1 MNSEVGGIAPAARVS
16 NALAGLFFMSG
27 MAALIYQVC
36 WQRLLFTTFGVD
48 VESVTVVVSTFML
61 GLGVGALLGGMLA
74 DRYAQRTA
82 TVFVMLEL
90 VVGAFGIVSS
100 DAIQFAGAA
109 FSAASLPALVAVN
122 FVLVG
127 LPASVMGATLPVL
140 VVNRMA
146 HDPNVGTA
154 VGRLY
159 FVNTVGAA
167 FGAASVGFFFFHH
180 FTIDQTIGIAVAL
193 NATVAFAGVA
203 VMGSG
208 VRRQA
213 KP

>member
-1 MNSEVGGIAPAARVS
+1 VTSPVGGTASAARAS
-16 NALAGLFFMSG
+16 NALAGLFFLSG

-61 GLGVGALLGGMLA
+61 GLGVGALFGGMLA
-74 DRYAQRTA
+74 DRFSHRTA
-82 TVFVMLEL
+82 MVFVLLEL
-90 VVGAFGIVSS
+90 AVGAFGIVSS
-100 DAIQFAGAA
+100 DAIQWAGAA
-109 FSAASLPALVAVN
+109 FSAVSLPVLVAVN

-127 LPASVMGATLPVL
+127 VPASVMGATLPVL

-167 FGAASVGFFFFHH
+167 FGAASVGFVFFHH
-180 FTIDQTIGIAVAL
+180 LSIDQTIGVAVVLNLTVAL
-193 NATVAFAGVA
+193 VGLV
-203 VMGSG
+203 VMGSRG
-208 VRRQA
+208 RLAER
-213 KP
+213 